1 MKIHSIFKNFTINI
15 VKMGKLPKAIYRF
28 FTEVEKSILKFISKN
43 MYKGI
48 CIFIYIYIMKYYS
61 AMKKNEI
68 VSFV

>member
-1 MKIHSIFKNFTINI
+1 
-15 VKMGKLPKAIYRF
+15 MGKLPKAIYRF